1 MVGANSLVLGPE
13 AILPPQ
19 RIVLQLADKRL
30 ELASDGL
37 GPFIVATP

>member
-1 MVGANSLVLGPE
+1 VVGTNGVVLGPE

-19 RIVLQLADKRL
+19 RIVLLLADKRL

-37 GPFIVATP
+37 SPFAAVRP

>member
-1 MVGANSLVLGPE
+1 VLGPS

-19 RIVLQLADKRL
+19 RIVLTLGDQRL

-37 GPFIVATP
+37 GPFEVSQTAPDAPRP